1 MIICHEHKFIF
12 IKSPK
17 VAGTSIQ
24 VVLEPFCGED
34 DVVTS
39 MRPYEP
45 SMAHYRPR
53 NDDGWQSHASARHI
67 KSRIPREI
75 WAGYFKFAFER
86 NPWDR
91 TVSNYWFRRWGRGDE
106 AKKMLEIMRKDP
118 VSVFPKWL
126 KRARLITNYPMYT
139 NRQEDIIVDFVGLY
153 ERLVEDFAFACE
165 RVGLT
170 GVQDLPFTKV
180 EYREDRRHY
189 SEYYQ
194 GDQELIDIVA
204 KAYEWEI
211 ETFNFKFEEP

>member
-24 VVLEPFCGED
+24 IVLEPFCGD
-34 DVVTS
+34 DDIVTS

-45 SMAHYRPR
+45 SMAQYRPR
-53 NDDGWQSHASARHI
+53 NDADWHSHSSARDM
-67 KSRIPREI
+67 RRRLPRQI
-75 WAGYFKFAFER
+75 WDNYFKFAFER

-106 AKKMLEIMRKDP
+106 AKEMLEKMRHDP
-118 VSVFPKWL
+118 VVLFPAWL
-126 KRARLITNYPMYT
+126 RRARLIPNYPMYT
-139 NRQEDIIVDFVGLY
+139 NRRKELIVDFVGVY
-153 ERLVEDFAFACE
+153 ERLQEDFAAVCE
-165 RVGLT
+165 RIGLT
-170 GVQDLPFTKV
+170 GVAELPFTKAS
-180 EYREDRRHY
+180 YREDKRHY

-194 GDQELIDIVA
+194 GRQDLIDMVA

-211 ETFNFKFEEP
+211 EHFGFEFEE